1 MQEKPK
7 INETSRMLMAGKPR
21 QGPIYERLLMEG
33 EELKRQ
39 RELAAEE
46 HAKQEAESVVGVP
59 QIDKVSA
66 DIVKSKDPMV

>member
-1 MQEKPK
+1 
-7 INETSRMLMAGKPR
+7 MAGKPR

-39 RELAAEE
+39 KELAAEE

-66 DIVKSKDPMV
+66 DIVKSKDPMVWCAGPLLQ